1 MFAILLSD
9 AMDPFYQNISSF
21 PTVFFTFFLL
31 LSVFYWLVAV
41 LGLID
46 IEFLD
51 FDMPEGDLDP
61 GLNADSA
68 HSVADALT
76 GVLLKFG
83 LNGVPLTVVISFVSL
98 FGWLISYYLVHYLF
112 SWLDPGWLRYLAGIP
127 ILLLA
132 LYAAVMITA
141 LAIRPL
147 RPLFRQQNA
156 VKHILGQTAIVRSSR
171 VDNNFGEA
179 FLQDGGA
186 GLILKVRSTGNDVF
200 SKGDRVVLFEHR
212 PEENIYR
219 VVSEQEFKG

>member
-21 PTVFFTFFLL
+21 PTVFFTFFLAL
-31 LSVFYWLVAV
+31 TVLYWLVAV
-41 LGLID
+41 LGLVD

-51 FDMPEGDLDP
+51 IDMPEGDLDP
-61 GLNADSA
+61 GLNADSG

-83 LNGVPLTVVISFVSL
+83 LNGVPLTVIISFVSL
-98 FGWLISYYLVHYLF
+98 FGWLISYYLVHYLI
-112 SWLDPGWLRYLAGIP
+112 SWLQPGLLPYLAGIP
-127 ILLLA
+127 ILFLA
-132 LYAAVMITA
+132 LYVAVMITA
-141 LAIRPL
+141 VAIKPL

-171 VDNNFGEA
+171 VDNHFGEA

-186 GLILKVRSTGNDVF
+186 GLILKVRSSGKDVF
-200 SKGDRVVLFEHR
+200 SKGDPVVLFEHKR
-212 PEENIYR
+212 KENIYR
-219 VVSEQEFKG
+219 VVSEEEFKG